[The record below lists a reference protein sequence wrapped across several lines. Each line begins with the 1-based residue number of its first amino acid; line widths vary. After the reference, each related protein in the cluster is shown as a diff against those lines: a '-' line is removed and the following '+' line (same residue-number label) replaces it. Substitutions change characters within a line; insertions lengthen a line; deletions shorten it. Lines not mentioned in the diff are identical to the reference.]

1 MMDKKTIGARLRKA
15 RGNKKIVTVARDIGV
30 SPSAISNYELGFR
43 IPQDK
48 IKVKLA
54 NYYSQRIESLFF

>member
-54 NYYSQRIESLFF
+54 NYYNQGIESLFF